1 MGMLLHHTWLE
12 EQKKNAAPR
21 KREEVPVE
29 NKPEAEPE
37 KKPTG
42 RRKTIK

>member
-1 MGMLLHHTWLE
+1 MGMLMHHTWLE
-12 EQKKNAAPR
+12 EQKKAAP
-21 KREEVPVE
+21 KPEEKPVE

-42 RRKTIK
+42 RRKTSK

>member
-1 MGMLLHHTWLE
+1 MGMLMHHTWLE
-12 EQKKNAAPR
+12 EQKKNAP
-21 KREEVPVE
+21 KQEEKPVE

-42 RRKTIK
+42 RRKTSK